1 MASRTLEESPG
12 RSPKA
17 SLITAKQANCLHPQ
31 MLLMSWRW
39 RKRKSATTTA
49 SLNQQWESHQLHSQL
64 HSQLYSLLYS
74 PLYTQLYSP
83 LYTQLHSR
91 RQLHPIW
98 ERWDP
103 ADLEASASQY
113 QGPSLLASSRS
124 SHRSRQVELTPLRAA
139 MIGERR
145 KLGELQEMQNQI
157 KEEQAIDERA
167 Q

>member
-64 HSQLYSLLYS
+64 HS
-74 PLYTQLYSP
+74 QLYSP